1 MKIKTIAYALLV
13 TVGLASCTAESSAP
27 NTIEN
32 ATFSLEKK
40 FNARSVVFEENGKN
54 DLNLNELE
62 PVNIDEANTILNTLR
77 NHTDL
82 KEECSLKE
90 TAGKS
95 GDTIL
100 TICTEQCIDNLHKLT
115 LLLEMI
121 SYKEDGSLYYKG
133 YNAFAS
139 SSLYKWHMDGFVLSS
154 SSDLEGL
161 YNFECTSS
169 LYFKVVNDGI
179 HYIKVPIKVNGKYDP
194 NTHKVDF
201 TYIF

>member
-54 DLNLNELE
+54 DLNLNELD

-90 TAGKS
+90 TAGAFS
-95 GDTIL
+95 RFTITRASPEGTYSAVL
-100 TICTEQCIDNLHKLT
+100 PIYPKAVT
-115 LLLEMI
+115 L
-121 SYKEDGSLYYKG
+121 
-133 YNAFAS
+133 
-139 SSLYKWHMDGFVLSS
+139 
-154 SSDLEGL
+154 
-161 YNFECTSS
+161 
-169 LYFKVVNDGI
+169 
-179 HYIKVPIKVNGKYDP
+179 
-194 NTHKVDF
+194 
-201 TYIF
+201 